1 MLGNGHVRF
10 GGRGRANDLAQ
21 ARHRGSP
28 PTPTSNAKAK
38 RQARRVAERAREGRF
53 RQAPRLVIRADEATL
68 TPFGGGAVLGE
79 LVRRIELI
87 PALDAAI
94 ETAPRVGGLKPVKQR
109 ARGCSPGEALVAVA
123 ESMLCGGDSMV
134 DLERLRADGAGAEL
148 RAVAQTPAASTAC
161 QLARRFRRS
170 HLRAAEAALAKCANA
185 VDVQLGRRVDEAVT
199 LDFDSSQ
206 VEVYGRRK
214 PGAAVN
220 YQGQL
225 AYQPLLCSWAQRG
238 RMLAT
243 ELLAG
248 SDSTRGEEPRQLLG
262 RALSCLPEGH
272 GDVSARFDTG
282 FFRIELL
289 ADCRAR
295 GVRFSISVPRS
306 SAMWSA
312 LERIAD
318 DAWEPAEALNDAE
331 VAETTYAPDDWEHE
345 PLRLIVRRV
354 AHQADALSDDPRAR
368 RRRTI
373 PREQLALGLAGEADT
388 VYGYSFILCDLPG
401 DTAMVERHHRERA
414 QIEERIKDQKL
425 GVSLRRLPL
434 SDLDANRFWLHCTA
448 LALNLLALLN
458 DLMFGPEPPGHLPRR
473 RQAKFVRRMLLCVPA
488 RVIHHARQ
496 ITLRLPAALLSA
508 EAFARAYHVAR
519 GLAPPALA

>member
-1 MLGNGHVRF
+1 LSVKSG
-10 GGRGRANDLAQ
+10 
-21 ARHRGSP
+21 
-28 PTPTSNAKAK
+28 AKAK
-38 RQARRVAERAREGRF
+38 RRAGRAAERAREGRF
-53 RQAPRLVIRADEATL
+53 RQVPRVEIRADEQSL
-68 TPFGGGAVLGE
+68 TPFGGSAVVGE

-94 ETAPRVGGLKPVKQR
+94 ETAPRVGGLRPVKQR
-109 ARGCSPGEALVAVA
+109 ARGCSPGEALVSVA
-123 ESMLCGGDSMV
+123 ESMLCGGDSML
-134 DLERLRADGAGAEL
+134 DLERLRADAAGAEL
-148 RAVAQTPAASTAC
+148 RAVPAVPAASTAC

-170 HLRAAEAALAKCANA
+170 HLRAAEAAFARRANA
-185 VDVQLGRRVDEAVT
+185 VDAQLGRRAEERVT

-225 AYQPLLCSWAQRG
+225 AYQPLLCAWAQRG

-243 ELLAG
+243 ELLSG
-248 SDSTRGEEPRQLLG
+248 RDSTRGEEPRMLL
-262 RALSCLPEGH
+262 RRVLAYLPDGH
-272 GDVSARFDTG
+272 GDVCGRFDSG
-282 FFRIELL
+282 FYRTDLL
-289 ADCRAR
+289 NDCRTL

-312 LERIAD
+312 LQRIPT
-318 DAWEPAEALNDAE
+318 DAWQPADGLADAE
-331 VAETTYAPDDWEHE
+331 VAETTYAPSGWEHE
-345 PLRLIVRRV
+345 PLRLLIRRV
-354 AHQADALSDDPRAR
+354 AHAADALSDDPRAR
-368 RRRTI
+368 RTKTI

-388 VYGYSFILCDLPG
+388 VYGYSFILTDVAG
-401 DTAMVERHHRERA
+401 SAAEVECHHRERA

-448 LALNLLALLN
+448 LALNLLAVLN

-473 RQAKFVRRMLLCVPA
+473 RQAKWVRRMLLCVPA
-488 RVIHHARQ
+488 RIIHHSRQ
-496 ITLRLPAALLSA
+496 IILRLPAGLPSA
-508 EAFARAYHVAR
+508 PAFAHAYGIAR
-519 GLAPPALA
+519 GLAPPAFA